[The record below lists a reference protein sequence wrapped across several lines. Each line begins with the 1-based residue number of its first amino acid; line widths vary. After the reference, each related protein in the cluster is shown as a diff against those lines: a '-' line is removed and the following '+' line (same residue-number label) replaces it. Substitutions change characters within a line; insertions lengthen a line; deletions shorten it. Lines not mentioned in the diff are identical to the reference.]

1 MGGPLNGCRGTLLC
15 RFGRGAAAPRDSM
28 LLCVFSPLTPLF
40 FPSKFVLKKNP
51 VPRTLTVH
59 IILPNL
65 AHPYLMG
72 PLCALIVLNI
82 HVHYYLVCTVP
93 PGFADEPPQQ
103 GGRGWAWA
111 RPRSQQSGA
120 RRRFGLGSIGGAG
133 GPFGGASV
141 RRGGGS
147 GSGVKMRPLTLAASA
162 GIDLGS
168 GSMATAM
175 TRAHHN
181 ASGIGPG
188 KKDSIGNGDGIGISP
203 IAEENRKTLPLPL
216 GGAAGDGKNVLWM
229 DGEIQITKAATT
241 DCRKCGQIKPEVSI
255 VYERKRD
262 LRNVRC

>member
-1 MGGPLNGCRGTLLC
+1 
-15 RFGRGAAAPRDSM
+15 M

-40 FPSKFVLKKNP
+40 FPSKLVLKKNP
-51 VPRTLTVH
+51 VPRTLAVH

-72 PLCALIVLNI
+72 PLCVLIVLNI

-120 RRRFGLGSIGGAG
+120 RRRFGLGSVGGAG